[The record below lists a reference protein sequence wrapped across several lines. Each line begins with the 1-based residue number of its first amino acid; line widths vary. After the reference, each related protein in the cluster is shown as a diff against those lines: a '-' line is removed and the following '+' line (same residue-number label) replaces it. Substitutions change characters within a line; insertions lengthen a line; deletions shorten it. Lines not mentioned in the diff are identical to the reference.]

1 MNDIFSG
8 FDGIRSQS
16 GSVIAERN
24 FVRVFGT
31 IVQVLPLGDLVDK
44 EPDEDAGD
52 DALVQRGA
60 NHVKHFIVDPVQL
73 LQTLQVIFLRGG
85 VSNRPES
92 EVVHVAKER
101 EVVAEGNAKSLLLQ
115 VAILIRELT
124 LGNVVRVGDGFTEVL
139 ATRL

>member
-1 MNDIFSG
+1 M
-8 FDGIRSQS
+8 
-16 GSVIAERN
+16 
-24 FVRVFGT
+24 RVFGT

-60 NHVKHFIVDPVQL
+60 NHVKHLVVNPVQL

-101 EVVAEGNAKSLLLQ
+101 EVVAEGNSKSLLLQ
-115 VAILIRELT
+115 VAMLIRELT
-124 LGNVVRVGDGFTEVL
+124 LGNVVRIGNGFT
-139 ATRL
+139 